1 MATLSIVEHF
11 DVLKQIGPG
20 GLSRSVSNPVYA
32 LALEDTEEAF
42 DNGVVVTIAG
52 GLSEFLCLRRFSV
65 MQARSAL

>member
-52 GLSEFLCLRRFSV
+52 AAHAAVNTVLGEFV
-65 MQARSAL
+65 TKVIA